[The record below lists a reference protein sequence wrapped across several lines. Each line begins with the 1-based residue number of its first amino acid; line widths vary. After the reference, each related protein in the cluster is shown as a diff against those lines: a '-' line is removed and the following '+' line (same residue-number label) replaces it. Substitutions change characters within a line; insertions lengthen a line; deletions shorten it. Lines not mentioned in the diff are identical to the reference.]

1 MVSHSFKSNGCTM
14 LYQKDQLT
22 EMKLGRS
29 NVLTKQHL
37 SVVNKICDTL
47 PKRHF
52 YGFPIYYDFAI
63 FYILHNFT
71 VS

>member
-1 MVSHSFKSNGCTM
+1 M

-22 EMKLGRS
+22 KMKLGRS

-37 SVVNKICDTL
+37 SMAKWNVKNVTHY
-47 PKRHF
+47 PKDIF
-52 YGFPIYYDFAI
+52 MVFLLTMIFAI